1 MIPKSPTQIGLV
13 VNGESRTFDGPLT
26 VATLIEH
33 LPLPVP
39 RVAVMV
45 NGEVVRGESH
55 AVTALAEGDEVEL
68 ISMVGGG

>member
-1 MIPKSPTQIGLV
+1 MVPQAQTRISLV
-13 VNGESRTFDGPLT
+13 VNGERRTFDGPLT

-33 LPLPVP
+33 LPLPAP

-45 NGEVVRGESH
+45 NGEVVRRESH